1 MEIILPDPETGK
13 RYNAQ
18 SAYLKKRFGKKTV
31 KISLNG
37 GFTCPNRDGTKG
49 VGGCTYCSAKG
60 GGDFGGD
67 PAESISMQFEDVRGR
82 LEKKWG
88 SDLLYI
94 PYFQANTGTYA
105 PPEYL
110 KSLY

>member
-13 RYNAQ
+13 RYNSQ

-67 PAESISMQFEDVRGR
+67 PAERGACR
-82 LEKKWG
+82 RG
-88 SDLLYI
+88 ITTS
-94 PYFQANTGTYA
+94 ATSCGTI
-105 PPEYL
+105 
-110 KSLY
+110 